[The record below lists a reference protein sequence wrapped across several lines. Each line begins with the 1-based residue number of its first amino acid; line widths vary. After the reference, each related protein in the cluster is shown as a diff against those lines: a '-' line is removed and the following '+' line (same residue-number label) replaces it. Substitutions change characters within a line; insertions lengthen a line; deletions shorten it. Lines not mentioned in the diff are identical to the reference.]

1 MEQSGGWFL
10 SVCLVGEILG
20 WKRCERKVERKWV
33 LMWVFDEEKIG
44 ETQMFSPLTQ
54 QNIFSQIREKSGEK
68 KADEKNGPIK
78 NPCAKHK
85 VCHFLFLMFSS

>member
-44 ETQMFSPLTQ
+44 ET
-54 QNIFSQIREKSGEK
+54 
-68 KADEKNGPIK
+68 
-78 NPCAKHK
+78 
-85 VCHFLFLMFSS
+85 